1 MFWSGQIY
9 FANDILKILPCL
21 WSVCGAV
28 SAPLVRK
35 GLQAKSVLCGGKN
48 APQKRTPKQTRAPL
62 GKCVGTASPAAVH
75 EDYNTPGTP
84 THVLDERRHV
94 ESHAAELALS
104 DGTKRTPRANYNS
117 DGRRMGFSWSPPDSH
132 PSIDRRHG
140 GFFPSSDENFPRFI
154 LCDRAHIKGPI

>member
-1 MFWSGQIY
+1 
-9 FANDILKILPCL
+9 
-21 WSVCGAV
+21 
-28 SAPLVRK
+28 VRK
-35 GLQAKSVLCGGKN
+35 GLQAKSVLFGDKN

-117 DGRRMGFSWSPPDSH
+117 DGRDGWDSH
-132 PSIDRRHG
+132 GRHRIPTHRSIVVTADFSRRQTRIFQDLFCVIAHTSKDQSDRLSERA
-140 GFFPSSDENFPRFI
+140 
-154 LCDRAHIKGPI
+154 LDRYLI

>member
-1 MFWSGQIY
+1 
-9 FANDILKILPCL
+9 L
-21 WSVCGAV
+21 WSVSGAV

-35 GLQAKSVLCGGKN
+35 GLQAKSVLFGGKN

-117 DGRRMGFSWSPPDSH
+117 DGRDGWDSHGRHRIPH